1 MSIKTFKDVK
11 VGDIV
16 YFAKSFPDP
25 SVEERIVCDAHDSIL
40 NGKICIVL
48 NELPND
54 NEPIIIDVN
63 KSAMCYYGNR
73 VMVCFDE
80 CDAIKYVDEEI
91 NNSIQ
96 FELKLLN
103 EYVTKAQDFRNKY
116 YIALYAKNF
125 S

>member
-1 MSIKTFKDVK
+1 MNVKTFKDVK

-25 SVEERIVCDAHDSIL
+25 SVEERTVCDVYDSIL

-48 NELPND
+48 NEIPND
-54 NEPIIIDVN
+54 NDSRIIDVN
-63 KSAMCYYGNR
+63 KSSMCYYGNH

-80 CDAIKYVDEEI
+80 CDAVKYVDEEI

-96 FELKLLN
+96 LELKLLN
-103 EYVTKAQDFRNKY
+103 EYVTKAQHFRNKY
-116 YIALYAKNF
+116 YITLYAKNL